1 MGALILRVSARHGRA
16 VEFHRIP
23 PEGFSVGRGLGNALI
38 VPDPYLGAEQFRLL
52 QEEERVLLEVL
63 DHTNP
68 LSVNGLVRTESRME
82 LRAGDR
88 IETGRSVFT
97 LLDTQTPLP
106 PALSLAASPWE
117 RLGQWRA
124 PLALSLVLVA
134 AAVIAGI
141 DFLKSTG
148 TPQWDELALS
158 GLSVVGLSTMW
169 AAFWAG
175 LSGILRHHADFWVHF
190 AMAGA
195 AGMLWYG
202 GLEVSSYLAYAFAD
216 DAALVL
222 ASVGWLLGALMMFL
236 MAAGALALATPLR
249 QPWLAALGATIGAF
263 GLMGLQ
269 DFAERNDFS
278 PQPQPVTV
286 LRAPFAKPRPGLDY
300 PSFDARVSALFA
312 SLPEED

>member
-38 VPDPYLGAEQFRLL
+38 VPDPYLGAEQFRLW
-52 QEEERVLLEVL
+52 QEEGSVWLEVL

-68 LSVNGLVRTESRME
+68 LSVNGIVRTDLRLE

-97 LLDTQTPLP
+97 LLDAQTPVP

-117 RLGQWRA
+117 RLGAWRA
-124 PLALSLVLVA
+124 PLALLLVLMA

-141 DFLKSTG
+141 DFLKTTG
-148 TPQWDELALS
+148 DPQWDELALS
-158 GLSVVGLSTMW
+158 AFSVAGLSMGW

-175 LSGILRHHADFWVHF
+175 LSGVLRRHADFWAHL
-190 AMAGA
+190 AMAAA

-202 GLEVSSYLAYAFAD
+202 GMELSAYLAYAFAG
-216 DAALVL
+216 DAAFVI
-222 ASVGWLLGALMMFL
+222 ASVGWVLGAALMFL
-236 MAAGALALATPLR
+236 MLASAAAIATPIR
-249 QPWLAALGATIGAF
+249 QAWTAALGATLGAYA
-263 GLMGLQ
+263 LMGLQ
-269 DFAERNDFS
+269 DLAERNDFS

-286 LRAPFAKPRPGLDY
+286 LRAPFAKVRPGLDY